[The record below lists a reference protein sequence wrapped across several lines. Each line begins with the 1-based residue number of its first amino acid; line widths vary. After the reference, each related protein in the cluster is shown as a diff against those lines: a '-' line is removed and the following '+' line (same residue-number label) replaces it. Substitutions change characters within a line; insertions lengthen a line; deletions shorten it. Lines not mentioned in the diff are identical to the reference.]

1 MLAAGV
7 ALRMH
12 DLERVM
18 LGVGRDRRRAVTIE
32 RAVKGPGG

>member
-1 MLAAGV
+1 MLASGA
-7 ALRMH
+7 ALRMLNL
-12 DLERVM
+12 DRVM